1 MCFSF
6 PVTLSL
12 VFLGLAAT
20 KYRLL
25 RKEFY
30 HALIVLFYTSMELLQ
45 TAQYLVLDSC
55 GGINYWL
62 TVCAHFLI
70 IVQPALWNYF
80 RYKVCRQNKDIFL
93 FSIKLSLVWAVF
105 FTLRLYPFSLPL
117 INAELDCKDILTG
130 PEVCTFSGPSHLFW
144 SLPYYSYGG
153 LEANLFTYLLLWFYP
168 ALYERFGKVKLL
180 IWLGQIVLIYFLVT
194 LSKEL
199 PSFWCALS
207 VPFLILCPLIY

>member
-6 PVTLSL
+6 PVTLVL
-12 VFLGLAAT
+12 VFLGLALT
-20 KYRLL
+20 KYRLQ

-30 HALIVLFYTSMELLQ
+30 HASIVFFYTSMELLQ
-45 TAQYLVLDSC
+45 TAQYLVLNSC
-55 GGINYWL
+55 NEINYWL

-80 RYKVCRQNKDIFL
+80 RYKTCEQNKAIFL
-93 FSIKLSLVWAVF
+93 FSVKLSLVWAAF
-105 FTLRLYPFSLPL
+105 FTLRLYPFSFSLLNP
-117 INAELDCKDILTG
+117 ELDYEDILTG
-130 PEVCTFSGPSHLFW
+130 SEVCTFSGPSHLFW

-168 ALYERFGKVKLL
+168 ALYERSGEVKLL
-180 IWLGQIVLIYFLVT
+180 IWLSQIVLIYNLVT

-207 VPFLILCPLIY
+207 VPFLILCSFIY